1 MSTLNIDDTL
11 TIPPPHS
18 TPVRSVSD
26 VARLINSKSEKNSY
40 ARWIVF
46 LALGGVFLDAY
57 DLTTLSYG
65 IDDVVRE
72 FSLTPVL
79 TGLVT
84 SSIMIGTIVGN
95 LIGGWLTDKYGRY
108 SVFMADMLF
117 FVVSAIAA
125 GLAPNVWVLIGARF
139 LMGIGVGID
148 LPVAM
153 AYLAEFSKF
162 SGKGNKASRL
172 AAWCPMWYA
181 ASSACFF
188 IIFALYFLLPAEH
201 IDWLWR
207 ASLLFGAVPALLIIA
222 VRSRF
227 MNESPLW
234 AANQG
239 DLRGAVRILRD
250 SYGIEAHEVQPERGV
265 TVKAAPKV
273 SFRVLFQKPY
283 LERTL
288 VSGVM
293 NVCIAFEYTAI
304 AFFLPSILA
313 QFLGAGVFETISAS
327 LGLNALFAF
336 TGGLLGMR
344 LAWKF
349 PSRHVAI
356 AGFALQFIALISL
369 ALIGHPQATTG
380 VVVAV
385 LMLGLWLFAEG
396 FGPGAQLMIY
406 PALSYPT
413 HIRATGVGFSRSL
426 SGIGSALALFIL
438 PILQAR
444 YGTNMFWIV
453 SLSALIPII
462 FLLIVRFEPTRQDI
476 DEQPATGDDHV

>member
-1 MSTLNIDDTL
+1 MSTVSFQNTL
-11 TIPPPHS
+11 PAS
-18 TPVRSVSD
+18 EPVRSVSD
-26 VARLINSKSEKNSY
+26 VARLINTRSDKNNY
-40 ARWIVF
+40 ARMIVF

-72 FSLTPVL
+72 FQLSPLL

-84 SSIMIGTIVGN
+84 SSIMVGTIVGN

-153 AYLAEFSKF
+153 SYLAEFSKF
-162 SGKGNKASRL
+162 AGKGNKAARL

-181 ASSACFF
+181 ASTVCFLL
-188 IIFALYFLLPAEH
+188 IFALYFLLPKDH
-201 IDWLWR
+201 LDWLWR

-222 VRSRF
+222 VRSKF

-239 DLRGAVRILRD
+239 DLKSAVRILRD
-250 SYGIEAHEVQPERGV
+250 SYGIHAHEAEPEAPPAE
-265 TVKAAPKV
+265 AAPKV
-273 SFRVLFQKPY
+273 SFRVLFQKPWR
-283 LERTL
+283 ERTI

-293 NVCIAFEYTAI
+293 NICISFEYTAI

-344 LAWKF
+344 LAWKY
-349 PSRHVAI
+349 PSRHVAM
-356 AGFALQFIALISL
+356 AGFALQFFALIAL
-369 ALIGHPQATTG
+369 ALIGHPEAIAG
-380 VVVAV
+380 IVFAV

-396 FGPGAQLMIY
+396 FGPGAQLMVY

-413 HIRATGVGFSRSL
+413 SIRATGVGFSRAL

-438 PILQAR
+438 PILQAAL
-444 YGTNMFWIV
+444 GTNMFWVV
-453 SLSALIPII
+453 SLAAIIPIF
-462 FLLIVRFEPTRQDI
+462 FLLAVRHEPTRHDI
-476 DEQPATGDDHV
+476 DDLSHQE

>member
-1 MSTLNIDDTL
+1 MSTL
-11 TIPPPHS
+11 
-18 TPVRSVSD
+18 PVDNPGIASVPVSSVGD
-26 VARLINSKSEKNSY
+26 VARLINSGKEQAKY
-40 ARWIVF
+40 ARMIVF

-72 FSLTPVL
+72 FQLSPLL

-84 SSIMIGTIVGN
+84 SSIMVGTIVGN
-95 LIGGWLTDKYGRY
+95 IIGGWLTDKYGRY
-108 SVFMADMLF
+108 SVFMADMFF
-117 FVVSAIAA
+117 FVISAIAA

-153 AYLAEFSKF
+153 SYLAEFSRF
-162 SGKGNKASRL
+162 AGKGNKAARL

-181 ASSACFF
+181 ASTVCFL
-188 IIFALYFLLPAEH
+188 IIFGLYFLLPQEH
-201 IDWLWR
+201 LDWLWR

-239 DLRGAVRILRD
+239 DLTSAVRILRD
-250 SYGIEAHEVQPERGV
+250 SWGIHAHEVPAA
-265 TVKAAPKV
+265 KPAPAPKV
-273 SFRVLFQKPY
+273 SFRVLFEKPY
-283 LERTL
+283 RERTI
-288 VSGVM
+288 VAGVM
-293 NVCIAFEYTAI
+293 NICISFEYTAI

-327 LGLNALFAF
+327 LGLVGQPHATAGIVL
-336 TGGLLGMR
+336 
-344 LAWKF
+344 
-349 PSRHVAI
+349 AI
-356 AGFALQFIALISL
+356 A
-369 ALIGHPQATTG
+369 
-380 VVVAV
+380 
-385 LMLGLWLFAEG
+385 MLGLWLFAEG

-413 HIRATGVGFSRSL
+413 AIRATGVGFSRAL

-438 PILQAR
+438 PLLQASL
-444 YGTNMFWIV
+444 GTQMFWVV
-453 SLSALIPII
+453 SLAAIIPIF
-462 FLLIVRFEPTRQDI
+462 FLLAVRHEPTREDI
-476 DEQPATGDDHV
+476 DALHE

>member
-1 MSTLNIDDTL
+1 MSTVSFENTL
-11 TIPPPHS
+11 PTS
-18 TPVRSVSD
+18 EPVRSVSD
-26 VARLINSKSEKNSY
+26 VARLINTRSDKNNY
-40 ARWIVF
+40 ARMIVF

-72 FSLTPVL
+72 FQLSPLL

-84 SSIMIGTIVGN
+84 SSIMVGTIVGN

-153 AYLAEFSKF
+153 SYLAEFSKF
-162 SGKGNKASRL
+162 AGKGNKAARL

-181 ASSACFF
+181 ASTVCFLL
-188 IIFALYFLLPAEH
+188 IFALYFLLPKEH
-201 IDWLWR
+201 LDWLWR

-222 VRSRF
+222 VRSKF

-239 DLRGAVRILRD
+239 DLKSAVRILRD
-250 SYGIEAHEVQPERGV
+250 SYGIHAHEAEPEAPPAE
-265 TVKAAPKV
+265 AAPKV
-273 SFRVLFQKPY
+273 SFRVLFQKPWR
-283 LERTL
+283 ERTI
-288 VSGVM
+288 VAGVM
-293 NVCIAFEYTAI
+293 NICISFEYTAI

-344 LAWKF
+344 LAWKY
-349 PSRHVAI
+349 PSRHVAM
-356 AGFALQFIALISL
+356 AGFALQFFALIAL
-369 ALIGHPQATTG
+369 ALIGHPEAIAG
-380 VVVAV
+380 IVFAV

-396 FGPGAQLMIY
+396 FGPGAQLMVY

-413 HIRATGVGFSRSL
+413 SIRATGVGFSRAL

-438 PILQAR
+438 PILQAAL
-444 YGTNMFWIV
+444 GTNMFWVV
-453 SLSALIPII
+453 SLAAIIPIF
-462 FLLIVRFEPTRQDI
+462 FLLAVRHEPTRHDI
-476 DEQPATGDDHV
+476 DDLSHQE

>member
-1 MSTLNIDDTL
+1 MSSVPLENTL
-11 TIPPPHS
+11 PVS
-18 TPVRSVSD
+18 EPVRSVSD
-26 VARLINSKSEKNSY
+26 VARLINTRSDKNNY
-40 ARWIVF
+40 ARMIVF

-72 FSLTPVL
+72 FQISPFI

-84 SSIMIGTIVGN
+84 SSIMVGTIVGN

-153 AYLAEFSKF
+153 SYLAEFSKF
-162 SGKGNKASRL
+162 AGKGNKAARL

-181 ASSACFF
+181 ASTVCFLL
-188 IIFALYFLLPAEH
+188 IFGLYFLLPKDH
-201 IDWLWR
+201 LDWLWR

-222 VRSRF
+222 VRSKF

-239 DLRGAVRILRD
+239 DLKSAVRILRD
-250 SYGIEAHEVQPERGV
+250 SYGIHAHEAEPEAPPAE
-265 TVKAAPKV
+265 AAPKV
-273 SFRVLFQKPY
+273 SFRVLFQKPWR
-283 LERTL
+283 ERTI
-288 VSGVM
+288 VAGVM
-293 NVCIAFEYTAI
+293 NICISFEYTAI

-344 LAWKF
+344 LAWKY

-356 AGFALQFIALISL
+356 AGFALQFFALIAL
-369 ALIGHPQATTG
+369 AMIGHPEAIAG
-380 VVVAV
+380 IVFAI

-396 FGPGAQLMIY
+396 FGPGAQLMVY

-413 HIRATGVGFSRSL
+413 SIRATGVGFSRAL
-426 SGIGSALALFIL
+426 SGVGSALALFIL
-438 PILQAR
+438 PILQAAL
-444 YGTNMFWIV
+444 GTNMFWVV
-453 SLSALIPII
+453 SLAAIIPIF
-462 FLLIVRFEPTRQDI
+462 FLLAVRHEPTRHDI
-476 DEQPATGDDHV
+476 DDLSHQE

>member
-1 MSTLNIDDTL
+1 MSSLPLEN
-11 TIPPPHS
+11 TIPVS
-18 TPVRSVSD
+18 EPVRSVSD
-26 VARLINSKSEKNSY
+26 VARLINTRTKNDNY
-40 ARWIVF
+40 ARMIVF

-72 FSLTPVL
+72 FQLSPLL

-84 SSIMIGTIVGN
+84 SSIMVGTIVGN
-95 LIGGWLTDKYGRY
+95 LVGGWLTDKYGRY

-139 LMGIGVGID
+139 LMGVGVGID

-153 AYLAEFSKF
+153 SYLAEFSKF
-162 SGKGNKASRL
+162 AGKGNKASRL

-181 ASSACFF
+181 ASTLCFLL
-188 IIFALYFLLPAEH
+188 IFALYFLLPKEH
-201 IDWLWR
+201 LDWLWR

-222 VRSRF
+222 VRSKF

-239 DLRGAVRILRD
+239 DLKSAVRILRD
-250 SYGIEAHEVQPERGV
+250 SYGIHAHEAEHEAEHEAPPAA
-265 TVKAAPKV
+265 AAPKV
-273 SFRVLFQKPY
+273 SFRVLFEKPWR
-283 LERTL
+283 ERTI
-288 VSGVM
+288 VAGVM
-293 NVCIAFEYTAI
+293 NICISFEYTAI

-344 LAWKF
+344 LAWKY

-356 AGFALQFIALISL
+356 AGFALQFFALIAL
-369 ALIGHPQATTG
+369 ALIGHPQAIAG
-380 VVVAV
+380 IVFAV

-396 FGPGAQLMIY
+396 FGPGAQLMVY

-413 HIRATGVGFSRSL
+413 SIRATGVGFSRAL

-438 PILQAR
+438 PLLQAAL
-444 YGTNMFWIV
+444 GTNMFWVV
-453 SLSALIPII
+453 SLAAIIPIF
-462 FLLIVRFEPTRQDI
+462 FLLAVRHEPTLHDI
-476 DEQPATGDDHV
+476 DDLSPQESP

>member
-1 MSTLNIDDTL
+1 MSSLPLEN
-11 TIPPPHS
+11 TIPVS
-18 TPVRSVSD
+18 EPVRSVSD
-26 VARLINSKSEKNSY
+26 VARLINTRSKTNNY
-40 ARWIVF
+40 ARMIVF

-72 FSLTPVL
+72 FQLSPLL

-84 SSIMIGTIVGN
+84 SSIMVGTIVGN
-95 LIGGWLTDKYGRY
+95 LVGGWLTDKYGRY

-139 LMGIGVGID
+139 LMGVGVGID

-153 AYLAEFSKF
+153 SYLAEFSKF
-162 SGKGNKASRL
+162 AGKGNKAARL

-181 ASSACFF
+181 ASTLCFLL
-188 IIFALYFLLPAEH
+188 IFALYFLLPKDH
-201 IDWLWR
+201 LDWLWR

-222 VRSRF
+222 VRSKF

-239 DLRGAVRILRD
+239 DLKSAVRILRD
-250 SYGIEAHEVQPERGV
+250 SYGIHAHAAEPEAPPAA
-265 TVKAAPKV
+265 AAPKV
-273 SFRVLFQKPY
+273 SFRVLFQKPWR
-283 LERTL
+283 ERTI
-288 VSGVM
+288 VAGVM
-293 NVCIAFEYTAI
+293 NICISFEYTAI

-344 LAWKF
+344 LAWKY
-349 PSRHVAI
+349 PSRHVAV
-356 AGFALQFIALISL
+356 AGFALQFFALIAL
-369 ALIGHPQATTG
+369 ALIGHPEAIAG
-380 VVVAV
+380 IVFAI

-396 FGPGAQLMIY
+396 FGPGAQLMVY

-413 HIRATGVGFSRSL
+413 SIRATGVGFSRAL

-438 PILQAR
+438 PLLQAAL
-444 YGTNMFWIV
+444 GTNMFWVV
-453 SLSALIPII
+453 SLAAIIPIF
-462 FLLIVRFEPTRQDI
+462 FLLAVRHEPTRHDI
-476 DEQPATGDDHV
+476 DDLSHQE

>member
-1 MSTLNIDDTL
+1 MSSLPLEN
-11 TIPPPHS
+11 TIPVS
-18 TPVRSVSD
+18 EPVRSVSD
-26 VARLINSKSEKNSY
+26 VARLINTRSKTNNY
-40 ARWIVF
+40 ARMIVF

-72 FSLTPVL
+72 FQLSPLL

-84 SSIMIGTIVGN
+84 SSIMVGTIVGN
-95 LIGGWLTDKYGRY
+95 LVGGWLTDKYGRY

-139 LMGIGVGID
+139 LMGVGVGID

-153 AYLAEFSKF
+153 SYLAEFSKF
-162 SGKGNKASRL
+162 AGKGNKAARL

-181 ASSACFF
+181 ASTLCFLL
-188 IIFALYFLLPAEH
+188 IFALYFLLPKDH
-201 IDWLWR
+201 LDWLWR

-222 VRSRF
+222 VRSKF

-239 DLRGAVRILRD
+239 DLKSAVRILRD
-250 SYGIEAHEVQPERGV
+250 SYGIHAHAAEPEAPPAA
-265 TVKAAPKV
+265 AAPKV
-273 SFRVLFQKPY
+273 SFRVLFQKPWR
-283 LERTL
+283 ERTI
-288 VSGVM
+288 VAGVM
-293 NVCIAFEYTAI
+293 NICISFEYTAI

-344 LAWKF
+344 LAWKY

-356 AGFALQFIALISL
+356 AGFALQFFALIAL
-369 ALIGHPQATTG
+369 ALIGHPEAIAG
-380 VVVAV
+380 IVFAI

-396 FGPGAQLMIY
+396 FGPGAQLMVY

-413 HIRATGVGFSRSL
+413 SIRATGVGFSRAL

-438 PILQAR
+438 PLLQAAL
-444 YGTNMFWIV
+444 GTNMFWVV
-453 SLSALIPII
+453 SLAAIIPIF
-462 FLLIVRFEPTRQDI
+462 FLLAVRHEPTRHDI
-476 DEQPATGDDHV
+476 DDLSHQE

>member
-1 MSTLNIDDTL
+1 MSSVPLENTL
-11 TIPPPHS
+11 PAS
-18 TPVRSVSD
+18 EPVRSVSD
-26 VARLINSKSEKNSY
+26 VARLINTRSDKNNY
-40 ARWIVF
+40 ARMIVF

-72 FSLTPVL
+72 FQLSPLI

-84 SSIMIGTIVGN
+84 SSIMVGTIVGN
-95 LIGGWLTDKYGRY
+95 LVGGWLTDKYGRY

-139 LMGIGVGID
+139 LMGVGVGID

-153 AYLAEFSKF
+153 SYLAEFSKF
-162 SGKGNKASRL
+162 AGKGNKAARL

-181 ASSACFF
+181 ASTVCFLL
-188 IIFALYFLLPAEH
+188 IFALYFLLPKEH
-201 IDWLWR
+201 LDWLWR

-222 VRSRF
+222 VRSKF

-239 DLRGAVRILRD
+239 DLKSAVRILRD
-250 SYGIEAHEVQPERGV
+250 SYGIHAHEAEPEAPPAE
-265 TVKAAPKV
+265 AAPKV
-273 SFRVLFQKPY
+273 SFRVLFQKPWR
-283 LERTL
+283 ERTI
-288 VSGVM
+288 VAGVM
-293 NVCIAFEYTAI
+293 NICISFEYTAI

-344 LAWKF
+344 LAWKY

-356 AGFALQFIALISL
+356 AGFALQFFALIAL
-369 ALIGHPQATTG
+369 ALIGHPEAIAG
-380 VVVAV
+380 IVFAV

-396 FGPGAQLMIY
+396 FGPGAQLMVY

-413 HIRATGVGFSRSL
+413 SIRATGVGFSRAL

-438 PILQAR
+438 PILQAAL
-444 YGTNMFWIV
+444 GTNMFWVVAAI
-453 SLSALIPII
+453 IPIF
-462 FLLIVRFEPTRQDI
+462 FLLAVRHEPTRHDI
-476 DEQPATGDDHV
+476 DDLSHQE

>member
-1 MSTLNIDDTL
+1 MSSVPLENTL
-11 TIPPPHS
+11 PAS
-18 TPVRSVSD
+18 EPVRSVSD
-26 VARLINSKSEKNSY
+26 VARLINTRSDKNNY
-40 ARWIVF
+40 ARMIVF

-72 FSLTPVL
+72 FQLSPLI

-84 SSIMIGTIVGN
+84 SSIMVGTIVGN
-95 LIGGWLTDKYGRY
+95 LVGGWLTDKYGRY

-153 AYLAEFSKF
+153 SYLAEFSKF
-162 SGKGNKASRL
+162 AGKGNKAARL

-181 ASSACFF
+181 ASTVCFLL
-188 IIFALYFLLPAEH
+188 IFALYFLLPKDH
-201 IDWLWR
+201 LDWLWR

-222 VRSRF
+222 VRSKF

-239 DLRGAVRILRD
+239 DLKSAVRILRD
-250 SYGIEAHEVQPERGV
+250 SYGIHAHEAEPEALPAE
-265 TVKAAPKV
+265 AAPKV
-273 SFRVLFQKPY
+273 SFRVLFQKPWR
-283 LERTL
+283 ERTI
-288 VSGVM
+288 VAGVM
-293 NVCIAFEYTAI
+293 NICISFEYTAI

-344 LAWKF
+344 LAWKY

-356 AGFALQFIALISL
+356 AGFALQFFALIAL
-369 ALIGHPQATTG
+369 ALIGHPEAIAG
-380 VVVAV
+380 IVFAV

-396 FGPGAQLMIY
+396 FGPGAQLMVY

-413 HIRATGVGFSRSL
+413 SIRATGVGFSRAL

-438 PILQAR
+438 PILQAAL
-444 YGTNMFWIV
+444 GTNMFWVV
-453 SLSALIPII
+453 SLAAIIPIF
-462 FLLIVRFEPTRQDI
+462 FLLAVRHEPTRHDI
-476 DEQPATGDDHV
+476 DDLSHQEQP